1 MKLYVGGA
9 FQGQEELARRENPGA
24 EIWPDFHETVRA
36 AMARGEEPGAFARG
50 ICASHADAV
59 IVANEVGAG
68 IVPLTRG
75 SARIAR
81 AWGAR
86 CAPLRKIAK
95 A

>member
-36 AMARGEEPGAFARG
+36 AMART
-50 ICASHADAV
+50 ASDS
-59 IVANEVGAG
+59 
-68 IVPLTRG
+68 R
-75 SARIAR
+75 R
-81 AWGAR
+81 A
-86 CAPLRKIAK
+86 CFCHK